1 MKLREARLCKKT
13 FFRLQKIVFCALTSK
28 NSYKH
33 GFAKNNFSGSKK
45 LFLPHCSD
53 ETQRSS
59 ALQKKIRLQK
69 MVFCAL
75 TSKKSYKHKHGFA
88 KKKSGSKKL
97 FFSVLLSWNSDKP
110 GFAKINFSGS
120 KKSFFSH
127 ASCQI
132 CQLQLVTSFKLAP
145 TCADACNT

>member
-97 FFSVLLSWNSDKP
+97 FFSVLLS
-110 GFAKINFSGS
+110 
-120 KKSFFSH
+120 
-127 ASCQI
+127 
-132 CQLQLVTSFKLAP
+132 
-145 TCADACNT
+145 